1 MKNNRIYNFSA
12 GPAMLP
18 EEVLKQI
25 QDEMFDKDGSGM
37 SVMEMSHRSKVYQ
50 NIIDTAE
57 ADLRK
62 LIGIPDNYKVL
73 FLQGGATLAFG
84 MIPMN
89 FASTGNID
97 LINTGVWTKK
107 AIKDAKLFASVNVVA
122 SSEDNN
128 FKNIP
133 SFKDVNF
140 NKFADYVYICDNNTI
155 YGTKYKDYPN
165 TGDVPLIADM
175 SSCFLSEPIDITKF
189 GLVYAG
195 AQKNVGPA
203 GVTIFIIREDLLK
216 RLPRTTLPAYLDYR
230 VHAEN
235 GSMYNT
241 PPTFGIYVC
250 GLVFKWLL
258 KNGGLE
264 ARKRINIEKADLLY
278 TYLDKSHLFI
288 PYVDKDYRSL
298 MNVTFRC
305 PNEELDNA
313 FLEGAKKYH
322 FTNLKGHRSTG
333 GLRASIYNAMP
344 IEGVKALIKYMEEF
358 ENEHKKDWY
367 R

>member
-1 MKNNRIYNFSA
+1 MKGNRIYNFSA

-18 EEVLKQI
+18 EEVLEQVAA
-25 QDEMFDKDGSGM
+25 EMLDKDGSGM

-50 NIIDTAE
+50 NIIDEAE

-62 LIGIPDNYKVL
+62 LIGIPENYKVL

-89 FASTGNID
+89 FATNGKVD
-97 LINTGVWTKK
+97 VINTGVWTKK
-107 AIKDAKLFASVNVVA
+107 VIKDTKLFAEVNVVA
-122 SSEDNN
+122 SSEENG
-128 FKNIP
+128 FRNIP
-133 SFKDVNF
+133 DLKGV
-140 NKFADYVYICDNNTI
+140 KFDEDADYVYICDNNTI
-155 YGTKYKDYPN
+155 YGSKYKEYPD
-165 TGDVPLIADM
+165 TGDIPLVCDM
-175 SSCFLSEPIDITKF
+175 SSCFLSEPIDIKKF

-203 GVTIFIIREDLLK
+203 GVTIVIIRDDLLARQPNPK
-216 RLPRTTLPAYLDYR
+216 AILPVYLDYR

-241 PPTFGIYVC
+241 PPTFAIYVC

-258 KNGGLE
+258 KTGGLE
-264 ARKRINIEKADLLY
+264 KRKEINEAKAKILY
-278 TYLDKSHLFI
+278 DYLDSSKLFI
-288 PYVDKDYRSL
+288 PYVDKDSRSL
-298 MNVTFRC
+298 MNVTFRT
-305 PNEELDNA
+305 PSDELDA
-313 FLEGAKKYH
+313 EFLEGAKKYR

-344 IEGVKALIKYMEEF
+344 IEGVQALVNYMREF
-358 ENEHKKDWY
+358 EEAHK
-367 R
+367 

>member
-1 MKNNRIYNFSA
+1 MKGNRIYNFSA

-18 EEVLKQI
+18 EEVLETI
-25 QDEMFDKDGSGM
+25 AAEMLDKDGSGM

-62 LIGIPDNYKVL
+62 LLNIPENYKVL
-73 FLQGGATLAFG
+73 FLQGGATLAFS

-89 FASTGNID
+89 FATNGKVDI
-97 LINTGVWTKK
+97 IHTGVWTKK
-107 AIKDAKLFASVNVVA
+107 VIKDTKLYADVNIVA
-122 SSEDNN
+122 SGEENGFKKIPDVKGLKFRED
-128 FKNIP
+128 
-133 SFKDVNF
+133 
-140 NKFADYVYICDNNTI
+140 ADYVYICDNNTI
-155 YGTKYKDYPN
+155 YGSKYKEYPE
-165 TGDVPLIADM
+165 TGNIPLVADM
-175 SSCFLSEPIDITKF
+175 SSCFLSEPVDVRKF
-189 GLVYAG
+189 GLIYAG

-203 GVTIFIIREDLLK
+203 GVTIVIIREDLLA
-216 RLPRTTLPAYLDYR
+216 RAPRVPLPAYLDYII
-230 VHAEN
+230 HAEN

-264 ARKRINIEKADLLY
+264 ERKKVNEEKAKILY
-278 TYLDKSHLFI
+278 DALDSSHLFI
-288 PYVDKDYRSL
+288 PYVDKDSRSL
-298 MNVTFRC
+298 MNVTFRT
-305 PNEELDNA
+305 PSEELDAA
-313 FLEGAKKYH
+313 FLEGAKKYR

-344 IEGVKALIKYMEEF
+344 IDGVKALVKYMKEF
-358 ENEHKKDWY
+358 EDEHKDAWIK
-367 R
+367 